1 MHFYLYS
8 IRYLFCPFRKACPG
22 ADIKIDE
29 TSLEISKD
37 ESHIEPE
44 GDVEMESISNIVNGE
59 NEVIR
64 TADQSDEGEEY
75 ESIQVF

>member
-1 MHFYLYS
+1 
-8 IRYLFCPFRKACPG
+8 
-22 ADIKIDE
+22 
-29 TSLEISKD
+29 
-37 ESHIEPE
+37 
-44 GDVEMESISNIVNGE
+44 MESISNIVNGE